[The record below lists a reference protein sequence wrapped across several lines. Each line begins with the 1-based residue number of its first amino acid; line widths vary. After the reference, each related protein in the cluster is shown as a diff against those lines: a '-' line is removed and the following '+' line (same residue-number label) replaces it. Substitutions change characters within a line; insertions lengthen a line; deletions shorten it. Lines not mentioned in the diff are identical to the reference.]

1 MVFSALSYLVAI
13 PSAINV
19 FNWTATLHKGQISFE
34 APMLYALGFIGLYLF
49 GGLTGLFL
57 AATALD
63 VHLTDPYFVVAH
75 FHYIMVSGA
84 VLAYMVGIHFW
95 LPKITVLLYPE
106 IWARLSAILIFF
118 GFNITFFP

>member
-34 APMLYALGFIGLYLF
+34 APMLYALGFIGLFLF

-63 VHLTDPYFVVAH
+63 VHLTDTYFVVAH
-75 FHYIMVSGA
+75 FHYRSEDHTSELQSLMRSSYA
-84 VLAYMVGIHFW
+84 VFCLTKKDTPSH
-95 LPKITVLLYPE
+95 LPCHI
-106 IWARLSAILIFF
+106 LSAYH
-118 GFNITFFP
+118 